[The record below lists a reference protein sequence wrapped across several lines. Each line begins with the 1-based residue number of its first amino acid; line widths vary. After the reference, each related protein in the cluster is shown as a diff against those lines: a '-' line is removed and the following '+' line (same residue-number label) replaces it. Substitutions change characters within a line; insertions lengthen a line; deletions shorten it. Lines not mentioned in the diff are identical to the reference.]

1 MKRIVFLTCPKADSV
16 CTGAACFEA
25 MNRKTHAFARY
36 KGETLETVAFMKCSG
51 CRIFPGS
58 DAGLDEKIE
67 RILSIAP
74 DAVHLGICT
83 RHGGEGKDICEE
95 VKAIAKILQHQ
106 NIPVVRGTHSVF

>member
-1 MKRIVFLTCPKADSV
+1 MKRIVFLTCPKAESV

-25 MNRKTHAFARY
+25 MHRKTHAFARY
-36 KGETLETVAFMKCSG
+36 KGETLEVAAFMKCSG
-51 CRIFPGS
+51 CDVFPGS

-83 RHGGEGKDICEE
+83 MHDGKGEDVCEE
-95 VKAIAKILQHQ
+95 IKAIARIFQNK
-106 NIPVVRGTHSVF
+106 NIPVIRGTHSEF